1 MKKGKVKTTVVV
13 EKETWKEFK
22 KLAIDKEVRISEL
35 LEGVVREYVKKS
47 RRR

>member
-1 MKKGKVKTTVVV
+1 MKDKKTKTTIVV

-22 KLAIDKEVRISEL
+22 KMAIDKEVRISEL
-35 LEGVVREYVKKS
+35 LEEVVKDFVRKK

>member
-13 EKETWKEFK
+13 EKEIWKEFK

-35 LEGVVREYVKKS
+35 LEKVVREYVGKAKRS
-47 RRR
+47 

>member
-13 EKETWKEFK
+13 EKEIWKEFK
-22 KLAIDKEVRISEL
+22 KLAIDKEMRISEL

>member
-1 MKKGKVKTTVVV
+1 MKKAKTTVVV
-13 EKETWKEFK
+13 EKEIWKEFK

-35 LEGVVREYVKKS
+35 LEKVVREYVRKS

>member
-1 MKKGKVKTTVVV
+1 MKKAKTTVVV
-13 EKETWKEFK
+13 EKEIWKEFK

-35 LEGVVREYVKKS
+35 LERVVREYVKKS

>member
-13 EKETWKEFK
+13 EKEAWKEFK

-35 LEGVVREYVKKS
+35 LERVVREYVKKT

>member
-1 MKKGKVKTTVVV
+1 MKKAKTTVVV
-13 EKETWKEFK
+13 EKEIWKEFK

-35 LEGVVREYVKKS
+35 LEMVVREYVKKS